1 MIRVSVK
8 SFSFIFLSEL
18 TEPNVTSYDSLMSA
32 EWYSESETIR
42 IFVVFPLF
50 SAFTLGVC

>member
-50 SAFTLGVC
+50 